1 MMLTNSD
8 LNKPEFE
15 KFLTDLREKSDK
27 EIEMIILC
35 YSLYR
40 EEMAEAA
47 VMTASH
53 RAMISYEL
61 RDMLLD
67 YIRSAFTQISRTS
80 EVRWSRSNPF
90 REYVT
95 RYSDSEI
102 YDFLEDPGDIVKD
115 VYRSLLEEAVSRELI
130 EQGEADRLLR
140 EARRAAMTRI
150 ERKYD
155 IMDEVMNDLFSGKNM
170 NKANREPAI
179 KYEYWTCPSCGEQ
192 VIMTLAVCWNCETPF
207 PEAADES

>member
-1 MMLTNSD
+1 MEQDHNFYKSD
-8 LNKPEFE
+8 YE
-15 KFLTDLREKSDK
+15 KFLSDLREKGDK

-90 REYVT
+90 REYVK

-115 VYRSLLEEAVSRELI
+115 VYRTLLEEGVSRELI
-130 EQGEADRLLR
+130 EQGESDRLLR

-155 IMDEVMNDLFSGKNM
+155 LMDEVMNDLVFRRNKN
-170 NKANREPAI
+170 KEKQAAAVKDEF
-179 KYEYWTCPSCGEQ
+179 WTCPGCGEQ
-192 VIMTLAVCWNCETPF
+192 VLTTLAVCWNCETPF
-207 PEAADES
+207 PEAATES